1 MRKNF
6 TYLVSLII
14 GLVLIGQTAFSGI
27 VPVEKAQLV
36 AKNMFYERVNLN
48 KEVAYNN
55 IFFSEAIT
63 VSENGVPVYYVFN
76 LNNEPGFVLVS
87 AESNAYPVLGYSFES
102 YFFPNNLNIALEAEI
117 QNYKEQIAS
126 IRKNNYKSTNEVSD
140 AWEKYSKTSF
150 TKSTDAIAQAGPLV
164 LTKWD
169 QSCYYNTL
177 VPAGNGGGGYCNHL
191 PTGCVSTAM
200 AQIMKFWAYPSTGAG
215 SNSYTSVVAHN
226 VNFAT
231 STYNYAAMPLTLTGE
246 NAEVAKL
253 IYHAGVSV
261 NMQYAPGGSSASTQ
275 TAAEKFKEN
284 FKYAST
290 AQYVAKASYDNIK
303 WHILIRAQILSG
315 KPVMYRGTG
324 NMGGHA
330 FIVDG
335 FQYPE
340 YYHVNFGWGGSGDG
354 YYYFTSLNSSN
365 GNGNF
370 TQDQGGIIN
379 LYPSTMSGNK
389 ISSENDNMEDAVI
402 YPNPNNGSFSL
413 MINNEFTGDVVINV
427 LDMTSRLVESITI
440 NKSDALISHDFN
452 FSGLSKGLYYVSIEN
467 NGERLVKKFIVK

>member
-389 ISSENDNMEDAVI
+389 ISSENDNIEDAVI
-402 YPNPNNGSFSL
+402 YPNPNNGSFTL

>member
-14 GLVLIGQTAFSGI
+14 GLVLIGQSAFSGI

-63 VSENGVPVYYVFN
+63 VSENGIPVYYVFN

-126 IRKNNYKSTNEVSD
+126 IRKNNYKSTNEVND

-231 STYNYAAMPLTLTGE
+231 STYNYAAMPLTLTAE

-389 ISSENDNMEDAVI
+389 ISSENDNIEDAVI

-413 MINNEFTGDVVINV
+413 MINNEFSGDVAINV
-427 LDMTSRLVESITI
+427 LDMTSRLIESITI

-467 NGERLVKKFIVK
+467 NRERLVKKFIVK